1 MKPISEIRTEIK
13 TIEREI
19 IEKQKQLS
27 QCWDDYREAAQAK
40 FEEVLNIKPGDKIT
54 TDRGEE
60 VFYKEVKISFS
71 MIYIV
76 CNPVKK
82 DGTASKTGK
91 DISASNFGFYGK
103 DYGFIY

>member
-1 MKPISEIRTEIK
+1 MKSEQK
-13 TIEREI
+13 S
-19 IEKQKQLS
+19 KQS
-27 QCWDDYREAAQAK
+27 
-40 FEEVLNIKPGDKIT
+40 FEEVMNIKPGDKIT

-91 DISASNFGFYGK
+91 DISANNFGFYGK
-103 DYGFIY
+103 NYGFIY